1 MTPPPAWKH
10 ILTHDMLH
18 RHYVDEGMT
27 TYAIANKVGCPD
39 QTVAT
44 ALAPA
49 QHRPAPPT
57 VANDRRHTGS
67 HWLGVDQRV
76 HVWAARYASRCPT
89 PGEPASP
96 QDVMHTWDHHSYGVP
111 ANT

>member
-44 ALAPA
+44 ALALHSIA
-49 QHRPAPPT
+49 
-57 VANDRRHTGS
+57 RR
-67 HWLGVDQRV
+67 R
-76 HVWAARYASRCPT
+76 RR
-89 PGEPASP
+89 
-96 QDVMHTWDHHSYGVP
+96 
-111 ANT
+111 